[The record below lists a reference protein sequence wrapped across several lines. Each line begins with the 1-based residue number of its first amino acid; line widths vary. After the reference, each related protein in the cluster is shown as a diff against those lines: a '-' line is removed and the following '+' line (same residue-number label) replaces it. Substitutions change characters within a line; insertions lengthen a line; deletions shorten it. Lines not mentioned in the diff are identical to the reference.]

1 MKCPVQLDL
10 LSFTTRHF
18 RSLLRTASLS
28 TGKKLHAVVITSGVG
43 KDPNTSLPNAFLHF
57 YASCGA
63 SRSAHNLF
71 AQIPQTNREVADYTA
86 LITCLARE
94 GRTKDA
100 IFLFLEMR
108 ERVARIDEVA
118 IVCFLGICS
127 KLSDVVMGR
136 QGHGCLVKMGFG
148 GCVKVCNAVMDMYG
162 KCGLMDELRRV
173 FEDMEEKSVVTW
185 TVLLNGA
192 MRCEGVESGRIVFD
206 AMPEKNVVAWTII
219 IAGYVGNGFVREAF
233 VFLCEMVLQQGLGL
247 NYVSIC
253 SILSACAQSGDF
265 AVGRWIHVYALKD
278 VGNKMNVMVGTA
290 LVDMYAKC
298 GKINMAQKVF
308 DFMLQRNVV
317 TWNTM
322 LSGLAMHGQGSLV
335 LDMFQRMIKE
345 VEPDDLTFTAVLSA
359 CSHSGLV
366 DQGWHYFY
374 NLQSLYHITP
384 KIEHYACM
392 VDLLGRA
399 DCLDEAKALIKR
411 MPMPPNEVVIGSLLG
426 SCNVHGKLELGEC
439 ILQEL
444 VEIDPYNTEYH
455 ILVSNIY
462 ALAGKQDKSN
472 ALRQVLKNRGMR
484 KIPGISSIHVNGQL
498 HQFSAGNKS
507 HPRTQEIYLLLDDM
521 IRRLRLAGYVPN
533 TSSQV
538 ISPSEF
544 CQQP

>member
-322 LSGLAMHGQGSLV
+322 LSGLAMHGQGS
-335 LDMFQRMIKE
+335 
-345 VEPDDLTFTAVLSA
+345 
-359 CSHSGLV
+359 
-366 DQGWHYFY
+366 
-374 NLQSLYHITP
+374 
-384 KIEHYACM
+384 
-392 VDLLGRA
+392 
-399 DCLDEAKALIKR
+399 
-411 MPMPPNEVVIGSLLG
+411 
-426 SCNVHGKLELGEC
+426 CNVHGKLELGEC

-533 TSSQV
+533 TSSQWERTPEEGERRRFK
-538 ISPSEF
+538 PSFYSSFSRAHENKKRMIFKPPEF
-544 CQQP
+544 NNWRCKFAR